1 MGWDSWTNYGMRC
14 LFFTCF
20 QYTLC
25 LGLENGWWGVMSDF
39 FFLLPWMA
47 DCFSVRLLKME
58 LILTGN
64 ADDDDYVDVMVM
76 VMILIY
82 SDDYDDIMI
91 LI

>member
-1 MGWDSWTNYGMRC
+1 
-14 LFFTCF
+14 
-20 QYTLC
+20 
-25 LGLENGWWGVMSDF
+25 MSDF

-82 SDDYDDIMI
+82 SDCLLYTSPSPRD
-91 LI
+91 

>member
-1 MGWDSWTNYGMRC
+1 
-14 LFFTCF
+14 
-20 QYTLC
+20 
-25 LGLENGWWGVMSDF
+25 MSDF